1 MENVTT
7 LKELEIKR
15 NIVKSFENRPIAL
28 KHYVEEAI
36 EFINEGYNEGFYLE
50 VLALMMRS
58 YRGTLAE
65 SVSDTQYEFLNQNSR
80 SYEFLMN

>member
-1 MENVTT
+1 MKNVTT

-28 KHYVEEAI
+28 KNYVTEAL
-36 EFINEGYNEGFYLE
+36 EFVDEDYNVGFYLE
-50 VLALMMRS
+50 VLALMMRV
-58 YRGTLAE
+58 YRSTLSE
-65 SVSDTQYEFLNQNSR
+65 ILTVDQYKFLKENSR